1 MLLQSPNCRQK
12 LGDDSHFFGFQK
24 CAESANDTEPVIF
37 GEIPAEPFIN
47 QNKVRFVAQGFG
59 DGVAFA
65 GIQSQKTGIGD
76 RGACNQANPLDL
88 LQIRDDDGQPGFALF
103 PDGFDNMELAMDG
116 LKDVK
121 PLNGCEGKKRCGIG
135 VDFHSAVSRS

>member
-1 MLLQSPNCRQK
+1 MSMQTLRPAYFCNTYVPGAGHSGGQSGAPM
-12 LGDDSHFFGFQK
+12 
-24 CAESANDTEPVIF
+24 
-37 GEIPAEPFIN
+37 
-47 QNKVRFVAQGFG
+47 
-59 DGVAFA
+59 A
-65 GIQSQKTGIGD
+65 GGSSG
-76 RGACNQANPLDL
+76 RPEWACNQANPLDL

-121 PLNGCEGKKRCGIG
+121 PLNGCEGKKRCGVA